1 MDLLELTPRLHL
13 LRFPVGQAYLWR
25 DGADLTLVDTGPAGS
40 APAVAAAVQRLGTL
54 RRVVLTHFHD
64 DHTGSAAEIG
74 AWPGV
79 TVLAHRADAPIIR
92 GDRPG
97 PPPDFTDAEREL
109 HARVAHG
116 LPPAP
121 PARVDVELEGGEEL
135 DIGAGARVLHVPGHT
150 DGSIGLHLV
159 AEGVLVTGDVIAE
172 HGGELMLGPF
182 NLDRERAAASM
193 RLLAALDVEIACF
206 GHGDAVVGGAG
217 ERLRHLHG

>member
-74 AWPGV
+74 SWPGV
-79 TVLAHRADAPIIR
+79 TVLAHRADASIIR
-92 GDRPG
+92 GDRSG

-150 DGSIGLHLV
+150 DGSIALHLV

>member
-1 MDLLELTPRLHL
+1 MDLVELTPRLHL
-13 LRFPVGQAYLWR
+13 LRFSVGQAYLWE
-25 DGADLTLVDTGPAGS
+25 DGDDLTLVDTGPVGS
-40 APAVAAAVQRLGTL
+40 GAAVAAAVQRLGTL

-79 TVLAHRADAPIIR
+79 AVLAHRNDAPIIR
-92 GDRPG
+92 GARPG

-121 PARVDVELEGGEEL
+121 RARVDVELDGGEEL

-206 GHGDAVVGGAG
+206 GHGDAIVGGAG
-217 ERLRHLHG
+217 ERLRQVHA